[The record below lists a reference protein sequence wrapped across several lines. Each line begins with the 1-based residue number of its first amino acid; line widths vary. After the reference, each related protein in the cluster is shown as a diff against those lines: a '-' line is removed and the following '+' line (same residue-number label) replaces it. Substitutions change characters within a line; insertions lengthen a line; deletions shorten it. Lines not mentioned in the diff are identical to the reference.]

1 MQVDLLPIRADLRI
15 TASRLVAAS
24 IFNVRTGHLRRKA
37 VFVGWGKVRVS
48 GELHGAAGLKPTI
61 QKYYNINLFSSA
73 L

>member
-1 MQVDLLPIRADLRI
+1 MQVDLLPIWADLRI

-61 QKYYNINLFSSA
+61 QKYYNINLFSFA